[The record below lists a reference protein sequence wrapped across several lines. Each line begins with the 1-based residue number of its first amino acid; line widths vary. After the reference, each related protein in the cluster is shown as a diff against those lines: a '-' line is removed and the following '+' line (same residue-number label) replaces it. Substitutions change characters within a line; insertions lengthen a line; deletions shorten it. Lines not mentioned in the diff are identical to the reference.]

1 AIMCRLVAYQGEAL
15 ALETLIVT
23 PSHSLVEQSQH
34 ASEAKFAVQGDGFGI
49 AWYDGAGQGPGVYRD
64 VLPAWSDGNLP
75 SLCRMI
81 RSPLFMAHVRA
92 STTGETTRQNCHPFS
107 HGRWSFIHNGQIP
120 DIVRIRRPLEAL
132 LCDELYEAKRGNT
145 DSELMFLLLLQYG
158 LETDVPQAIRKVLGL
173 VRQHSCWGRGWD
185 ACRFACVLSDGE
197 RLMAFRASSDGR
209 APTLYRRVGEV
220 VLASEPL
227 DGQEN
232 GWLALPENRLL
243 VAQDGVVMEMDLE
256 EKEEMRLAG

>member
-1 AIMCRLVAYQGEAL
+1 MCRLVAYQGEVL

-23 PSHSLVEQSQH
+23 PPHSLVEQSQH

-158 LETDVPQAIRKVLGL
+158 LETDAPQAIRKVLGL

-232 GWLALPENRLL
+232 RWLALPENRLL

-256 EKEEMRLAG
+256 EKEEMRLTG